1 MIERTKAEVTVLER
15 AGPAWSQSTLAGL
28 AAVLAL
34 PEVSVALP
42 LSAPYRRVQL
52 AG

>member
-1 MIERTKAEVTVLER
+1 MIERTKAEVTVLEC
-15 AGPAWSQSTLAGL
+15 AGLAWSQSTLAGL

-34 PEVSVALP
+34 P